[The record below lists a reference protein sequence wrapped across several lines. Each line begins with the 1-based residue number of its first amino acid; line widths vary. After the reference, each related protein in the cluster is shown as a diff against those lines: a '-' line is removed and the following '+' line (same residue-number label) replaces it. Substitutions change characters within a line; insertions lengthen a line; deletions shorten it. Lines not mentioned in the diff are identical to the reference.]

1 MEKGAPDY
9 YKLAKLSFI
18 KEWMQG
24 NFDDGRNPKNRPFA
38 NRSYQKGRVWKQEDI
53 DWNAVDPK
61 TGISVEQILKN
72 MAQVRQLEDM
82 HKSVQF
88 AVSKS
93 ANANENFKDSLEDAT
108 NDIDNQSDAL
118 AALRREFARF
128 EAKNPFAYGDPNY
141 VSNKNASIAMQT
153 ASDYLGYAK
162 KAKTQT
168 PKIHLYLSTMNTR
181 ETNKR

>member
-1 MEKGAPDY
+1 
-9 YKLAKLSFI
+9 
-18 KEWMQG
+18 
-24 NFDDGRNPKNRPFA
+24 
-38 NRSYQKGRVWKQEDI
+38 
-53 DWNAVDPK
+53 
-61 TGISVEQILKN
+61 

-141 VSNKNASIAMQT
+141 VSNKKCIYRNANSFR
-153 ASDYLGYAK
+153 LFG
-162 KAKTQT
+162 
-168 PKIHLYLSTMNTR
+168 LR
-181 ETNKR
+181 EKGEKLKLRRFICICRQ